1 MCLTEYNEA
10 EIHEMFKQEGIEEGM
25 EVGMEVGWDNA
36 FVQCL
41 ENAMTS
47 LSVSIEQAMDVLKV
61 PMDQRGKYRGL
72 VHQQS
77 SKLTV

>member
-1 MCLTEYNEA
+1 MCLTEYDEA
-10 EIHEMFKQEGIEEGM
+10 EIHEMFKQEGWEIGWKIGWEE
-25 EVGMEVGWDNA
+25 GWDNA

-61 PMDQRGKYRGL
+61 PMEQRGKYRGL

>member
-10 EIHEMFKQEGIEEGM
+10 EIHEMFKQEGWEIGR
-25 EVGMEVGWDNA
+25 DNA

-41 ENAMTS
+41 ENVMNS

-61 PMDQRGKYRGL
+61 PMEQRGKYRGL
-72 VHQQS
+72 VKRQ
-77 SKLTV
+77 

>member
-10 EIHEMFKQEGIEEGM
+10 EIHEMFKQEGWVIGR
-25 EVGMEVGWDNA
+25 DNA

-41 ENAMTS
+41 ENVMNS

-61 PMDQRGKYRGL
+61 PMEQRGKYRGL

>member
-10 EIHEMFKQEGIEEGM
+10 EIHEMFREEGREDM
-25 EVGMEVGWDNA
+25 L
-36 FVQCL
+36 VQCL
-41 ENAMTS
+41 EKMMQS
-47 LSVSIEQAMDVLKV
+47 FSVSIEQAMDVLEI
-61 PMDQRGKYRGL
+61 PTSQRGKYRGL